1 MSGGQGDHRSLPVV
15 ELLGDMQGDGG
26 MRVAEVTGLR
36 IAGEDTRRCLGLRG
50 AACVEDFAD
59 GVAQRLRQLVSVA
72 GGEIRHQARNQ
83 RGVAPRGL
91 EQETFEI

>member
-1 MSGGQGDHRSLPVV
+1 
-15 ELLGDMQGDGG
+15 MQGDGG